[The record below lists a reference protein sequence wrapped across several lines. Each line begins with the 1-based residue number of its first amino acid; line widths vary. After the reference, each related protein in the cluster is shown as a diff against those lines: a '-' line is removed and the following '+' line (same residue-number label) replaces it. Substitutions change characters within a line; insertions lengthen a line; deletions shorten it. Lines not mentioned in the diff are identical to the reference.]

1 MRGPIGIGSWMRWPW
16 RPFVRYRRSWTA
28 RNFDFALPGN
38 KEHTARQN
46 GPKAASKS
54 RDVEARC
61 AAYLIRGAEALRLRG
76 IPAAHCVGLGP
87 DLTYHEER
95 MNISA
100 AVRSRKLR
108 VLHLQAHFLRDHTL
122 ISAIGEAQ
130 GGLHMLAIDEVMGAA
145 PASISLPA
153 AHSSASI

>member
-1 MRGPIGIGSWMRWPW
+1 MALAA
-16 RPFVRYRRSWTA
+16 VRQISAFLEGTEFRLRVTGEQRAHRSSEW
-28 RNFDFALPGN
+28 
-38 KEHTARQN
+38 
-46 GPKAASKS
+46 SKS
-54 RDVEARC
+54 SFQVKGRRGSLRGVSAQV
-61 AAYLIRGAEALRLRG
+61 IRGAEALRLRG

-108 VLHLQAHFLRDHTL
+108 VLYLQAHFLRDHTL